1 MTMNAKLAPLA
12 LIACLA
18 LAACATPP
26 PPAPAAPVGETGEE
40 TVADETPVIWDAA
53 VQADFDA
60 NVPRFVKALARQ
72 KMEELARER
81 TTYLVDRALYDEA
94 MAKYGKK

>member
-1 MTMNAKLAPLA
+1 MSKYEKLASIA

-18 LAACATPP
+18 FAGCATT
-26 PPAPAAPVGETGEE
+26 APAAPVIDP
-40 TVADETPVIWDAA
+40 VAEAIIDETPVTWEPA

-72 KMEELARER
+72 KIEELARER
-81 TTYLVDRALYDEA
+81 KTCLVDRALYDEA
-94 MAKYGKK
+94 MAKYSKK